1 MGGLD
6 CVSCVS
12 DGLRVCSFVSLVVL
26 CVFHL
31 LRFVCDP
38 RVAPPGWAR
47 PSDLRAFAAYQAPGV
62 GVGA

>member
-12 DGLRVCSFVSLVVL
+12 DGLCVCSFVSLVVL

-31 LRFVCDP
+31 LRFVCDLA
-38 RVAPPGWAR
+38 VIVWYLEAGA
-47 PSDLRAFAAYQAPGV
+47 SLEGV
-62 GVGA
+62 TVGGDRSRF